1 MKATKFPKN
10 PMPEKPQNSND
21 LYKEKYKRMKN
32 IILLSALFLLSAG
45 CSKDFLNTSSTS
57 SYDESFVFS
66 TTEKAYAA
74 LNGIHRSMVM
84 QYSSQQHYG
93 GYPSLMIVVE
103 MLGDDV
109 VLTSN
114 GNGYWINEYQWKG
127 HRNVTGV
134 FPFFGYH
141 LFYKLIANANMLLEN
156 TDAATGPESD
166 KKMIKG
172 QAYAYRAFSY
182 FWLTQLY
189 GERYDAHSG
198 NNAPAVS
205 LVLSSTAGK
214 QPRSSVAVVYSQI
227 IKDLDNSIALLESPD
242 NTFVRPSKCHF
253 TAAIVKGLRARV
265 ALTMQDWETAKTYA
279 SEAIRESGCSFM
291 TAEQY
296 RQGFNKASNPE
307 WLWAFEQTPE
317 QSTYYHGFMAV
328 MSYNCNAT
336 QIRTNP
342 KAISKTLYEQ
352 IPDSDIRKDLWDP
365 TGKAYSLPAEFTR
378 TPYMNRKFKVA
389 DASSSVADICFMR
402 LSELYLIL
410 AEAKANLNE
419 ADAADTLYSLVHS
432 RDPQYRC
439 SASRGED
446 LLREILLQRRIELW
460 GEGFRFLDLK
470 RLNQPLDRRLSN
482 HKENLCKTLTV
493 MPGDKSWQFLIPQKE
508 LTANDKV
515 EQNPL

>member
-1 MKATKFPKN
+1 
-10 PMPEKPQNSND
+10 
-21 LYKEKYKRMKN
+21 MKN
-32 IILLSALFLLSAG
+32 ITIIFILSLLSAG
-45 CSKDFLNTSSTS
+45 CSQDFLDTSSTS

-66 TTEKAYAA
+66 TTEKTYAA

-93 GYPSLMIVVE
+93 GYPSLMIVME

-127 HRNVTGV
+127 HRDATGV
-134 FPFFGYH
+134 FPFFAYH
-141 LFYKLIANANMLLEN
+141 LFYKFIANANMILEN

-172 QAYAYRAFSY
+172 QAYAYRALSY

-189 GERYDAHSG
+189 GERYDSRSD
-198 NNAPAVS
+198 NSSPAIS

-214 QPRSSVAVVYSQI
+214 QPRSSVATVYSQI
-227 IKDLDNSIALLESPD
+227 LKDLDNSLDLLESPD
-242 NTFVRPSKCHF
+242 NTFIRPSKCHF

-265 ALTMQDWETAKTYA
+265 ALTMQDWVTAKTYA
-279 SEAIRESGCSFM
+279 SEAIRESGCSLM

-296 RQGFNKASNPE
+296 RQGFNNADNPE
-307 WLWAFEQTPE
+307 WLWAFEQTAE

-342 KAISKTLYEQ
+342 KAISKTLYER
-352 IPDSDIRKDLWDP
+352 IPASDIRKDLWDP
-365 TGKAYSLPAEFTR
+365 TGKAYTLPAEFTR
-378 TPYMNRKFKVA
+378 TPYMNRKFKVENA
-389 DASSSVADICFMR
+389 GSSVADICFMR

-410 AEAKANLNE
+410 AEAKARLNE
-419 ADAADTLYSLVHS
+419 ADAADTLYTLVHS
-432 RDPQYRC
+432 RDPQYRR
-439 SASRGED
+439 SASLGED
-446 LLREILLQRRIELW
+446 LLNEILLQRRIELW
-460 GEGFRFLDLK
+460 GEGFRFLDIK
-470 RLNQPLDRRLSN
+470 RLGQPLDRKNSN
-482 HKENLCKTLTV
+482 HKENLCKILTV
-493 MPGDKSWQFLIPQKE
+493 APGDKSWQFLIPKKE

>member
-1 MKATKFPKN
+1 
-10 PMPEKPQNSND
+10 
-21 LYKEKYKRMKN
+21 MKN
-32 IILLSALFLLSAG
+32 ITLLSILFLLSAG
-45 CSKDFLNTSSTS
+45 CGRNFLDTSSTS
-57 SYDESFVFS
+57 AYDESFVFS

-93 GYPSLMIVVE
+93 GYPSLMIVME

-127 HRNVTGV
+127 HRDETGV
-134 FPFFGYH
+134 FPFFAYH
-141 LFYKLIANANMLLEN
+141 LFYKFIANANMILEN
-156 TDAATGPESD
+156 TDAANGPEGD

-172 QAYAYRAFSY
+172 QAYAYRALSY

-189 GERYDAHSG
+189 GERYDAHSA
-198 NNAPAVS
+198 NTSAAVS

-214 QPRSSVAVVYSQI
+214 QPRSSVEVVYNQI
-227 IKDLDNSIALLESPD
+227 LKDLNNSIDLLESPD
-242 NTFVRPSKCHF
+242 NTFVRPSKSHF
-253 TAAIVKGLRARV
+253 TAAVVKGLRARV

-279 SEAIRESGCSFM
+279 SEAIRESGCSLM

-296 RQGFNKASNPE
+296 AQGFNHAGNPE
-307 WLWAFEQTPE
+307 WMWAFEQTPE

-352 IPDSDIRKDLWDP
+352 IPSGDIRKDLWDP
-365 TGKAYSLPAEFTR
+365 TGKAYTLPAEFTR
-378 TPYMNRKFKVA
+378 TPYMNRKFKVENA
-389 DASSSVADICFMR
+389 GSSVADICFMR

-410 AEAKANLNE
+410 AEAKARLNE
-419 ADAADTLYSLVHS
+419 PDAADTLYTLVHT
-432 RDPQYRC
+432 RNPQYRRS
-439 SASRGED
+439 SAQGEE
-446 LLREILLQRRIELW
+446 LLHEILLQRRIELW
-460 GEGFRFLDLK
+460 GEGFRFPDLK
-470 RLNQPLDRRLSN
+470 RLGLPLDRRNSN

-493 MPGDKSWQFLIPQKE
+493 NPGEKSWQFLIPKKE
-508 LTANDKV
+508 LTANDKI

>member
-1 MKATKFPKN
+1 MKK
-10 PMPEKPQNSND
+10 
-21 LYKEKYKRMKN
+21 
-32 IILLSALFLLSAG
+32 IIIISALLLLFSG
-45 CSKDFLNTSSTS
+45 CGKDFLNTSSTS

-93 GYPSLMIVVE
+93 GYPSLMIVME

-127 HRNVTGV
+127 HRDETGT
-134 FPFFGYH
+134 FPFFAYH
-141 LFYKLIANANMLLEN
+141 LFYKFIANANMLLEN
-156 TDAATGPESD
+156 TDAATGPEGD

-172 QAYAYRAFSY
+172 QAYAYRALSY

-189 GERYDAHSG
+189 GERYALHF
-198 NNAPAVS
+198 NNNSPAVS

-242 NTFVRPSKCHF
+242 NTFARPSKCHF
-253 TAAIVKGLRARV
+253 TPAIVKGLRARV
-265 ALTMQDWETAKTYA
+265 ALTMQDWDTAKTYA
-279 SEAIRESGCSFM
+279 TEAIRESGCSLM
-291 TAEQY
+291 TTEQY
-296 RQGFNKASNPE
+296 QEGFNHAGNPE
-307 WLWAFEQTPE
+307 WLWAFEQTAE
-317 QSTYYHGFMAV
+317 QSVYYHGFMAV

-352 IPDSDIRKDLWDP
+352 IPDSDIRKYLWDP
-365 TGKAYSLPAEFTR
+365 SGNAYPLPEEFTR
-378 TPYMNRKFKVA
+378 TPYMNQKFKVKNA
-389 DASSSVADICFMR
+389 GSSVADICFMR

-410 AEAKANLNE
+410 AEAKARRNE
-419 ADAADTLYSLVHS
+419 PDAADTLYTLVHT
-432 RDPQYRC
+432 RDSQYRR
-439 SASRGED
+439 SASKGND
-446 LLREILLQRRIELW
+446 LVREILLQRRIELW

-470 RLNQPLDRRLSN
+470 RLNEPLDRRYSN
-482 HKENLCKTLTV
+482 HKENLCKILLVSPT
-493 MPGDKSWQFLIPQKE
+493 DKAWQFLIPKKE
-508 LTANDKV
+508 LTANDQV

>member
-1 MKATKFPKN
+1 M
-10 PMPEKPQNSND
+10 
-21 LYKEKYKRMKN
+21 RN
-32 IILLSALFLLSAG
+32 IIIISVLLLLSGG
-45 CSKDFLNTSSTS
+45 CGKDFLNTSSTS

-93 GYPSLMIVVE
+93 GYPSLMIVME
-103 MLGDDV
+103 MLGDDI

-127 HRNVTGV
+127 HRNEIGV
-134 FPFFGYH
+134 FPYFAYH
-141 LFYKLIANANMLLEN
+141 LFYKFIANANMLLEN
-156 TDAATGPESD
+156 TDAATGPEGD

-172 QAYAYRAFSY
+172 QAYAYRALSY
-182 FWLTQLY
+182 FWLAQLY
-189 GERYDAHSG
+189 GKRYTPDTQ
-198 NNAPAVS
+198 NNSPAVS
-205 LVLSSTAGK
+205 LILYSTAGK
-214 QPRSSVAVVYSQI
+214 QPRSPVAVIYAQI

-265 ALTMQDWETAKTYA
+265 ALVMQDWKTAKTYA
-279 SEAIRESGCSFM
+279 SEAIRESGCSLM
-291 TAEQY
+291 TAKQY
-296 RQGFNKASNPE
+296 QQGFNKADNPE
-307 WLWAFEQTPE
+307 WLWAFEQTAE

-336 QIRTNP
+336 QVRTNP

-378 TPYMNRKFKVA
+378 TPYMNRKFKVENA
-389 DASSSVADICFMR
+389 GSSVADICFMR
-402 LSELYLIL
+402 LAELYLIL
-410 AEAKANLNE
+410 AEAKAHLNE
-419 ADAADTLYSLVHS
+419 PDATDTLYTLVHA
-432 RDPQYRC
+432 RDPQYRR
-439 SASRGED
+439 SASVGED
-446 LLREILLQRRIELW
+446 LLYEILLQRRIELW

-470 RLNQPLDRRLSN
+470 RLNQPLDRRYSN
-482 HKENLCKTLTV
+482 HKENLCRILSV
-493 MPGDKSWQFLIPQKE
+493 APGDKSWQFLIPQKE

-515 EQNPL
+515 EQNPI